1 MQNQLTPIHNKTSSS
16 PSSTTPKPLLIDN
29 INNESQNP
37 TKKLEISNNGSSSSR
52 QLFDLNEP
60 CYISSEEEKEQV
72 REKLV
77 EISQDKHVIK
87 NKIDVESNSKQ
98 VEIKQE
104 EDKPIISTGNNN
116 NKKQKE
122 YEVFVGGLDRD
133 ADEDDLMDVFKR
145 VGEVIEV
152 RLVKSKYSNKNKGFA
167 FVRFAS
173 VELAKKAAAELNY
186 TLIRGKVC
194 EVTRNNDNETLHLGN
209 ICMTWT
215 KDMLVEK
222 LKSFDLENLEQVDLI
237 DDPNESGRNR
247 GYAFLSFSTHMDA
260 VAACS
265 KLHKLNPHFGKSAR
279 ADIAFAKSAVEPD
292 EDVMAQVK
300 SVFLDGLPDDWDE
313 TTVYNHLKK
322 YGEIVNVTLAHSM
335 PSAKRKDFGFINFST
350 REAALA
356 CIDGVNKDGVGDGA
370 NKFLLKASLRK
381 PLRKRT
387 MVMGGWR
394 GNSSRT
400 SYERGYGS
408 SYTSRPSRSI
418 QSPSQDRDRRFV
430 SRYSRREEDY
440 EREAS
445 PPAERYSSQFRRPSV
460 RQVPTQTHAPSRS
473 RETYYEGRSS
483 SRRSSANYQDLP
495 ASYSQIPPQRRYVED
510 FYDTPLEYYEDDA
523 VEDFDHPTPST
534 YKRPYAYEDD
544 ERLVSRPLTRS
555 TRARWSELEADDY
568 AEHDVSSYD
577 EYSRNMPDDRVVYET
592 RGRASQYVPRSGASR
607 SYYY

>member
-72 REKLV
+72 KEKLV

-87 NKIDVESNSKQ
+87 NKFDVESNSKQ

-104 EDKPIISTGNNN
+104 EDKPIISTGNN

-222 LKSFDLENLEQVDLI
+222 LKSYDLENLEQVDLI

-300 SVFLDGLPDDWDE
+300 SVFLDCLPDDWDE

-430 SRYSRREEDY
+430 SRYSGREEDY
-440 EREAS
+440 ERETS
-445 PPAERYSSQFRRPSV
+445 PPAERYSSQFRRASV

-483 SRRSSANYQDLP
+483 SRRSSANYQDHSS
-495 ASYSQIPPQRRYVED
+495 SYCQIPSQRRYVED
-510 FYDTPLEYYEDDA
+510 IYDAPLEYYEDDE
-523 VEDFDHPTPST
+523 VEDFDHPTPSR

-555 TRARWSELEADDY
+555 TRARWSEGEVDDY

-577 EYSRNMPDDRVVYET
+577 EYSRNMPDDRIVYET

>member
-1 MQNQLTPIHNKTSSS
+1 MQNQLTPIHNKTSS
-16 PSSTTPKPLLIDN
+16 PSSTTPKPSLTDN
-29 INNESQNP
+29 NYNESQNS
-37 TKKLEISNNGSSSSR
+37 TKKLEISNNGSSR

-72 REKLV
+72 KEKLV
-77 EISQDKHVIK
+77 EISEDKHVIK
-87 NKIDVESNSKQ
+87 NKIDDESNNNNKQ
-98 VEIKQE
+98 VEIPKQEEEE
-104 EDKPIISTGNNN
+104 EDKPIISTGN

-186 TLIRGKVC
+186 TLIRDKVC

-222 LKSFDLENLEQVDLI
+222 LKSYDLENLEQVDLI
-237 DDPNESGRNR
+237 EDPNESGRNR

-265 KLHKLNPHFGKSAR
+265 KLHKLNPHFGKSVR

-313 TTVYNHLKK
+313 NTVYNHLKK

-356 CIDGVNKDGVGDGA
+356 CIDGVNKDGVDDDA
-370 NKFLLKASLRK
+370 NKLLLKASLRK

-400 SYERGYGS
+400 SYERGFGS
-408 SYTSRPSRSI
+408 SHTSRPSRSI
-418 QSPSQDRDRRFV
+418 QSPSQDQDRRFV
-430 SRYSRREEDY
+430 SRYSRREDDY

-445 PPAERYSSQFRRPSV
+445 PPAERYSSQFRRESV

-483 SRRSSANYQDLP
+483 SRRSSATYQDIST
-495 ASYSQIPPQRRYVED
+495 SYCQIPSQRRYVED
-510 FYDTPLEYYEDDA
+510 FYDPPEYYEDDA
-523 VEDFDHPTPST
+523 VEDFDHSTPSR

-568 AEHDVSSYD
+568 AEHDVSS
-577 EYSRNMPDDRVVYET
+577 NMPDDRIVYET
-592 RGRASQYVPRSGASR
+592 RGRASQYVPKSGASR

>member
-1 MQNQLTPIHNKTSSS
+1 MQNQLTPIHNKTSSL
-16 PSSTTPKPLLIDN
+16 SSTTPKPSLIDN
-29 INNESQNP
+29 NYNESQNP
-37 TKKLEISNNGSSSSR
+37 TKKLEISNNGSSSSSR

-72 REKLV
+72 KDKLV

-87 NKIDVESNSKQ
+87 NKIDVESINNKQ
-98 VEIKQE
+98 VEIPKQEEE
-104 EDKPIISTGNNN
+104 EDKPIISTGN

-222 LKSFDLENLEQVDLI
+222 LKSYDLENLEQVDLI

-265 KLHKLNPHFGKSAR
+265 KLHKLNPHFGKSVR

-370 NKFLLKASLRK
+370 NKLLLKASLRK

-400 SYERGYGS
+400 SYERGFGS

-445 PPAERYSSQFRRPSV
+445 PPAERSSSQFRRASV

-483 SRRSSANYQDLP
+483 SRRSSANYQDLST
-495 ASYSQIPPQRRYVED
+495 SYCQIPSQRRYAED

-523 VEDFDHPTPST
+523 VEEFDHPTPSR

-568 AEHDVSSYD
+568 AEHDVSS
-577 EYSRNMPDDRVVYET
+577 NMPDDRIVYET

>member
-1 MQNQLTPIHNKTSSS
+1 MQNQLTPIHNKTSL
-16 PSSTTPKPLLIDN
+16 TTPKPLIDD
-29 INNESQNP
+29 
-37 TKKLEISNNGSSSSR
+37 NNGSSSSTTR
-52 QLFDLNEP
+52 QMFDLNEP
-60 CYISSEEEKEQV
+60 CYISSEEEEEQV
-72 REKLV
+72 KEKLV
-77 EISQDKHVIK
+77 EISEDKHVIK
-87 NKIDVESNSKQ
+87 NKIDDESNNKE
-98 VEIKQE
+98 VEINNQE
-104 EDKPIISTGNNN
+104 EEEKPIREIISTSNNN
-116 NKKQKE
+116 KSSSNKKQKE

-133 ADEDDLMDVFKR
+133 ADEDDLMEVFKK

-209 ICMTWT
+209 ICTSWT

-222 LKSFDLENLEQVDLI
+222 LKSYELENLEQVDLI

-265 KLHKLNPHFGKSAR
+265 KLHKGNPFFGKSVR

-292 EDVMAQVK
+292 EDVMAQIK

-313 TTVYNHLKK
+313 NTVYEHLKK

-335 PSAKRKDFGFINFST
+335 PSAKRKDFGFINFNT

-356 CIDGVNKDGVGDGA
+356 CIDGVNKDGIGDGA
-370 NKFLLKASLRK
+370 NKLLLKASLRK

-387 MVMGGWR
+387 PMMMGGWR
-394 GNSSRT
+394 GKSSRR
-400 SYERGYGS
+400 SHELGYGS

-430 SRYSRREEDY
+430 SRYSRREDDY

-445 PPAERYSSQFRRPSV
+445 PPADRYSSQFRRESV
-460 RQVPTQTHAPSRS
+460 RQVPSQTHAPSRS

-483 SRRSSANYQDLP
+483 SRRSSANYQDLST
-495 ASYSQIPPQRRYVED
+495 SYCQIPSQRRYVED
-510 FYDTPLEYYEDDA
+510 FYDPPLEYYEDDA
-523 VEDFDHPTPST
+523 VEHFDHSTPSR
-534 YKRPYAYEDD
+534 YKRPYAYEDE
-544 ERLVSRPLTRS
+544 ERLVSRPITRS
-555 TRARWSELEADDY
+555 TRTRWSELEVGDY
-568 AEHDVSSYD
+568 TGHDVSSYD
-577 EYSRNMPDDRVVYET
+577 EYSRNMPDDRIVYET

-607 SYYY
+607 SYY